1 MRILQMIPTL
11 ASGGAERFVV
21 SLSNELAEMGYDV
34 TICTLYDNANVDFNK
49 QYIKNN
55 ISYHSLQIK
64 GKNYGYILKHTY
76 AFISQI
82 HPDIIHCHLGILQYI
97 FPICFIKPEIKIYH
111 TIHTIAEHASGN
123 SKWHAKLY
131 RYLYKKNKIKPITI
145 SEECHLSYT
154 TFYHLKNDI
163 IIENGVVPATPTKLI
178 KQTEIEIN
186 SYKHNP
192 NSPVFIHIGRY
203 HEAKNQKMLINI
215 FNDLNQQHI
224 DFCLIIIGRDFDKDK
239 GKELQNIAC
248 KNIHFL
254 GEKNNVGDYLLCSDY
269 FCLTS
274 IYEGLP
280 LSLLEAMSAGVTPI
294 CTPAGGIVNVLLNNQ
309 IGFLSPDFS
318 FESFKKTLKTALSQK
333 IEKNNIKSIYIN
345 SYSMHTCAKKYIQL
359 WKRESGQKK

>member
-1 MRILQMIPTL
+1 MKILQMIPTL

-111 TIHTIAEHASGN
+111 TIHNIAEHASGN

-163 IIENGVVPATPTKLI
+163 IIENGVVPTTPTKLI

-192 NSPVFIHIGRY
+192 TTPVFIHIGRY
-203 HEAKNQKMLINI
+203 HEAKNQEMLINI
-215 FNDLNQQHI
+215 FNDLDEQHI
-224 DFCLIIIGRDFDKDK
+224 DFCLIIIGRGFDKDK
-239 GKELQNIAC
+239 GKDLQKIAC
-248 KNIHFL
+248 EKIHFL

-280 LSLLEAMSAGVTPI
+280 LSLLEAMSAGVVPI
-294 CTPAGGIVNVLLNNQ
+294 CTPAGGIVNVLHNNQ
-309 IGFLSPDFS
+309 VGFLSSDFS
-318 FESFKKTLKTALSQK
+318 FDSYKKTLNIALSQK
-333 IEKNNIKSIYIN
+333 IEKDTIISIYKK
-345 SYSMHTCAKKYIQL
+345 SYSIHTCAKKYIQL
-359 WKRESGQKK
+359 WEEERNKNK